1 MSGSEMLLGIVKD
14 IILPVDVNTRYDVY
28 FTDRRVSIVCLGRA
42 TRFESE
48 KSLQVSSIPSAFG
61 VPPVTSS
68 YIEKSENL
76 GSIDE
81 EIKGLCFDE
90 LLKLSKKS
98 CYYTHE
104 EIEEIKLLLGHKP
117 KFAVLS
123 KDCESKFS
131 PSEEQVFQL
140 IEILPKIGTL
150 RGKFSIAGSW
160 NLLEA
165 IFRVHFGLQ
174 NT

>member
-1 MSGSEMLLGIVKD
+1 MSDSEMLLGIVKD
-14 IILPVDVNTRYDVY
+14 IILPVDVNTRYDGY
-28 FTDRRVSIVCLGRA
+28 FTDKRVAIVCMGKA
-42 TRFESE
+42 NRFETQAAGPITF
-48 KSLQVSSIPSAFG
+48 LPSAFG
-61 VPPVTSS
+61 VPAPIDPC
-68 YIEKSENL
+68 IEKEPK
-76 GSIDE
+76 GQTIDE
-81 EIKGLCFDE
+81 ETKNWSIGD

-117 KFAVLS
+117 KFTILS

-140 IEILPKIGTL
+140 IEILPKINTL
-150 RGKFSIAGSW
+150 RGKFSVAGNW

-165 IFRVHFGLQ
+165 IFKEHFRSQ
-174 NT
+174 DT